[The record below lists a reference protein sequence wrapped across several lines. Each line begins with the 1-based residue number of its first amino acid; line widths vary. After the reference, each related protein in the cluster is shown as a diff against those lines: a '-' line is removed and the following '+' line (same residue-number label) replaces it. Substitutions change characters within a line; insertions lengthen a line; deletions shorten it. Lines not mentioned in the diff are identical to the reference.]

1 MRGDISLPP
10 GAVVVEFAPCP
21 LLRCGVIGLL
31 ICMLPVVCRLGLV
44 RRPWGL
50 RTGEA
55 VKALAIASHVLRS
68 GVLPSFRSYTLTKN
82 SRSACVKRKPAETK
96 SQQVMRSPLESSG
109 LLFATLRRERGLP

>member
-1 MRGDISLPP
+1 
-10 GAVVVEFAPCP
+10 
-21 LLRCGVIGLL
+21 
-31 ICMLPVVCRLGLV
+31 MLPVVCRLGLV

-96 SQQVMRSPLESSG
+96 KSAGHEEPLGKFVSPVCY
-109 LLFATLRRERGLP
+109 LRPFGGRGAYRERAERT

>member
-1 MRGDISLPP
+1 
-10 GAVVVEFAPCP
+10 
-21 LLRCGVIGLL
+21 
-31 ICMLPVVCRLGLV
+31 MLPVVCRLGLV

-96 SQQVMRSPLESSG
+96 SQQVMRSPLERSFSPVCS
-109 LLFATLRRERGLP
+109 LRPFGGRGAYRERAERT